1 MKKVTCDGGCI
12 SDKVLKYIEQSGV
25 LYQKKHE
32 VRENL
37 QNSGQFSRL
46 AAEVKEDLY

>member
-1 MKKVTCDGGCI
+1 VTCDGGCI
-12 SDKVLKYIEQSGV
+12 SDKVLKYIEPSGV

-37 QNSGQFSRL
+37 PNSDSFPAL
-46 AAEVKEDLY
+46 LLK